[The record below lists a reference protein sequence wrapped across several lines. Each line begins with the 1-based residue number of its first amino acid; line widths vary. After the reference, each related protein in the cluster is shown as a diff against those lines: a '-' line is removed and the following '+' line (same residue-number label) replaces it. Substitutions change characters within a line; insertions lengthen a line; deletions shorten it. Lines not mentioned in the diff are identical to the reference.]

1 MDAGYPRLPSKLA
14 VPTPGLRSP
23 RLTES
28 ASAPASGLTS
38 QPSFSDLLRREQQR
52 LAIISNPQ
60 LLSALGLTGLAGLSR
75 PTPGVEP
82 ATPISPKNSALRIE
96 DYPRPPQDNGRGLH
110 WIPTLRS
117 DQETVDRFVKAA
129 VDMKA
134 KWVVFLNDGTKIGD
148 NDYLVSKLVAN
159 GIMPIMRIYTPNG
172 RPIQGD
178 VEALVRHYRALGV
191 QYYQLYNEPNLRE
204 ENEGRPP
211 SVNRYLDLWI
221 PAAEAVVRGG
231 GLPGFGA
238 LAPGG
243 DYDDLQ
249 FLSDFLDGLKARG
262 RTDLLD
268 RAWVALHNYSWN
280 RPNEFSED
288 SNGFLKF
295 RWYDRLL
302 RQKIGRS
309 LPIISTEGGAY
320 PGNQEDPRLPPND
333 EATSIK
339 RVLDSYLYMRQAEPY
354 YFAYTYWVLAND
366 ASGLTGPWSHQ
377 ALYRNGQWTPLA
389 QALMKLS

>member
-1 MDAGYPRLPSKLA
+1 
-14 VPTPGLRSP
+14 
-23 RLTES
+23 
-28 ASAPASGLTS
+28 
-38 QPSFSDLLRREQQR
+38 
-52 LAIISNPQ
+52 
-60 LLSALGLTGLAGLSR
+60 
-75 PTPGVEP
+75 
-82 ATPISPKNSALRIE
+82 
-96 DYPRPPQDNGRGLH
+96 
-110 WIPTLRS
+110 LRS

>member
-1 MDAGYPRLPSKLA
+1 MDAGNYRFGTKFT
-14 VPTPGLRSP
+14 VPPLGLRSQ
-23 RLTES
+23 RLS
-28 ASAPASGLTS
+28 AGPVVPPS
-38 QPSFSDLLRREQQR
+38 QTANQASFSQILRREQQR
-52 LAIISNPQ
+52 LALLSNPQ
-60 LLSALGLTGLAGLSR
+60 VLTALGLAGLIAPSQ
-75 PTPGVEP
+75 PSLAPG
-82 ATPISPKNSALRIE
+82 PIQPVAPSGSTLRL
-96 DYPRPPQDNGRGLH
+96 DQYPRPPQDNGRGLH
-110 WIPTLRS
+110 WIPTLHS
-117 DQETVDRFVKAA
+117 DKATVDRFVKAA

-134 KWVVFLNDGTKIGD
+134 KWVVFLNDDAKIGD
-148 NDYLVSKLVAN
+148 NDYLVTKLVEN

-178 VEALVRHYRALGV
+178 LEALVRHYKALGV
-191 QYYQLYNEPNLRE
+191 QYYQIYNEPNLRE

-211 SVNRYLDLWI
+211 SVQRYLDLWI
-221 PAAEAVVRGG
+221 PAAEAVARAG

-249 FLSDFLDGLKARG
+249 FLAEFLDGLKARG
-262 RTDLLD
+262 RTQLLD

-280 RPNEFSED
+280 RPNEFSAD

-295 RWYDRLL
+295 RWYEGII
-302 RQKIGRS
+302 RQKLGRS

-320 PGNQEDPRLPPND
+320 PDSREDPTLPAND

-339 RVLDSYLYMRQAEPY
+339 RVLDAYLYMRQAEPY

-366 ASGLTGPWSHQ
+366 ADGRPGPWDHQ
-377 ALYRNGQWTPLA
+377 ALFKEGQWTPLA
-389 QALMKLS
+389 QALMKLP